1 MSPPVLMMVSKLMEQ
16 TLTYSKPDPEQDLSL
31 TKIKVSFWTRGIINF
46 SFSLFRDRDSG
57 PASQFLDFLG
67 NIIK

>member
-1 MSPPVLMMVSKLMEQ
+1 MLIKTSKLWP
-16 TLTYSKPDPEQDLSL
+16 KPDPEWDLSL